1 MDLLAPLRLQE
12 GDVVGLRAGAPVPA
26 YPESLASGFKTPNSL
41 KKILH
46 LKLSRW
52 QSLEVGE
59 NIIVVEAGVKRFLGG
74 IEGS

>member
-1 MDLLAPLRLQE
+1 LVYAT
-12 GDVVGLRAGAPVPA
+12 VPA
-26 YPESLASGFKTPNSL
+26 YPESLASGFKTQNSL
-41 KKILH
+41 KKVLH

-59 NIIVVEAGVKRFLGG
+59 NIIGVEAGVKRFFRG